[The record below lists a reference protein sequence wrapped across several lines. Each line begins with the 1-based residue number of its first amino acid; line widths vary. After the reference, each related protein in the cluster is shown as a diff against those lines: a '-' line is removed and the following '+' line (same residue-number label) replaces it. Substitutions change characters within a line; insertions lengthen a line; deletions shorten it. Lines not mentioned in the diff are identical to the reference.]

1 MKEDLPPIFFRA
13 ENFSIKTIR
22 LYAVFFLYQNR
33 LFLTETIVIPQQNS
47 SLLPLQLYCSYE
59 LHFEDIF

>member
-1 MKEDLPPIFFRA
+1 MKKSGRFNSSALFSYVYIFHQMAFA
-13 ENFSIKTIR
+13 
-22 LYAVFFLYQNR
+22 Y
-33 LFLTETIVIPQQNS
+33 IVIPKQNS